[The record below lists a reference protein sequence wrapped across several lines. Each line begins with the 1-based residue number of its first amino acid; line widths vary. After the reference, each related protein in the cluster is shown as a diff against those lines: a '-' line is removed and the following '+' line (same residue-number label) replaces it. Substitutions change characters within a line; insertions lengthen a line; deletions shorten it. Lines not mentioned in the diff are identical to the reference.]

1 MNLSFSFK
9 RQRGVALLE
18 ALIGILIFSIGILAL
33 MGLQAQSIR
42 NTVEAKYRN
51 EAAYLANQIIGQIW
65 VDRANITGY
74 DTASGSNANMTNWRT
89 LVANTLPGITVG
101 GTNSP
106 TVTVAGTVTTVAQV
120 TVTIFWQ
127 MPGTGT
133 DQRQLSVVAQ
143 ISNP

>member
-1 MNLSFSFK
+1 MSPSPK
-9 RQRGVALLE
+9 RQGGVALLE
-18 ALIGILIFSIGILAL
+18 ALVGILIFSIGILAL

-51 EAAYLANQIIGQIW
+51 EAAYLANQIIGQMW
-65 VDRANITGY
+65 VDRAAIAQYG
-74 DTASGSNANMTNWRT
+74 TASGSNQNMLNWRNQ
-89 LVANTLPGITVG
+89 VANTLPGITVG

-106 TVTVAGTVTTVAQV
+106 TVAITGDVTTVAQV

-133 DQRQLSVVAQ
+133 DQRQLQVVAQ